1 MRRLPHTPRALALL
15 LLITGGAAASPLG
28 SVFEEEE
35 ATDSISLTTA
45 NPLDRTPRELV
56 ERVRQHADLPLPQR
70 MKAIS
75 EPWVGTTAYL
85 LGALGEA
92 GGIDDD
98 PVTRY
103 DAFDCLTFVEEVMAL
118 ALSPDPARAQEVRM
132 GIRYRNGEPWTYEN
146 RRHFMLAEWI
156 PGSIKEG
163 WAVDITA
170 TLPGAEP
177 RWKTVTAETWAGWGQ
192 RPNFPLS
199 DERLPVGTLSFDVWP
214 LEAAER
220 ALDQIPDGALVFTV
234 RALWDHL
241 PIAVTHVGIKVPAQ
255 RPTLRHASRL
265 GTHKGVKDSSL
276 AWYTEHQ
283 RTYDYWPV
291 DGYIVLMPLEQGPRR
306 IREERV
312 P

>member
-1 MRRLPHTPRALALL
+1 MRRLPNTPRPLALL
-15 LLITGGAAASPLG
+15 LLLSSAAAASPLG
-28 SVFEEEE
+28 SVFDEGE
-35 ATDSISLTTA
+35 ATDSPSLTTA
-45 NPLDRTPRELV
+45 NPLERTPADLV

-70 MKAIS
+70 MRAIS
-75 EPWVGTTAYL
+75 DPWVGTTNYL

-92 GGIDDD
+92 GGIDQD

-118 ALSPDPARAQEVRM
+118 ALSPDPARAHEVRM
-132 GIRYRNGEPWTYEN
+132 GIRYRNGDPWTYEN

-156 PGSIKEG
+156 PGSIDEG
-163 WAVDITA
+163 WTADITA

-177 RWKTVTAETWAGWGQ
+177 RTKTVTAETWAGWRQ
-192 RPNFPLS
+192 RPSFPLT
-199 DERLPVGTLSFDVWP
+199 DERLPVGTLSFHVLP
-214 LEAAER
+214 LDAAEH

-241 PIAVTHVGIKVPAQ
+241 PIAVTHVGIKVPAE

-265 GTHKGVKDSSL
+265 GTRKGVKDTSL

-283 RTYDYWPV
+283 RSYEHWPV
-291 DGYIVLMPLEQGPRR
+291 EGYIVLMPLEQGPRR
-306 IREERV
+306 IREGRA